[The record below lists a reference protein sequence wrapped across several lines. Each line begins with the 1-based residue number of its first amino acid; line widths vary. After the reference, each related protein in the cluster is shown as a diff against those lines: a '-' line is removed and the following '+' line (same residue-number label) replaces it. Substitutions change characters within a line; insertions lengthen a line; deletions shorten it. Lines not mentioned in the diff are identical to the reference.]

1 MNLAKLSEARVLVV
15 GDQII
20 DRWIY
25 GRVDRVSPEA
35 PVPVVKVERQE
46 ELPGGAS
53 NVAANLRALGCDV
66 ALFGMRADPPVKVR
80 IIANGQQIARYDIED
95 TTPITEQREEQLFHA
110 VHRRTF
116 DNGWMPGALVLS
128 DYGKGVVTPNLC
140 KGLIEWAQRNEIPV
154 VVDPKGKDWRKYAGA
169 TVITPNERELEQ
181 AMEASI
187 PGNYPF
193 IDCMAVLETRGAR
206 GMTLAYTESS
216 ENDID
221 IPAHATGIVDAV
233 GAGDTVVAALAA
245 ALACGF
251 DLPTAARI
259 SNAAAGVVVQK
270 RGTATC
276 SLAELQEAWFS
287 RMSWEDL
294 RDDVCGITDLMRGKI
309 WS

>member
-46 ELPGGAS
+46 EMPGGAG
-53 NVAANLRALGCDV
+53 NVAANLRALGCEV
-66 ALFGMRADPPVKVR
+66 VLLGMRADPPMKVR
-80 IIANGQQIARYDIED
+80 IIGNGQQIARYDIENCQ
-95 TTPITEQREEQLFHA
+95 PISERREEGIFHA
-110 VHRRTF
+110 VHTLE
-116 DNGWMPGALVLS
+116 NKPGALVLS
-128 DYGKGVVTPNLC
+128 DYGKGVATPNLC
-140 KGLIEWAQRNEIPV
+140 KGLIEWAQRNEVPV
-154 VVDPKGKDWRKYAGA
+154 VVDPKGKDWTKYAGA
-169 TVITPNERELEQ
+169 TVITPNCKEMREMHMPSFPDGSAIL
-181 AMEASI
+181 
-187 PGNYPF
+187 
-193 IDCMAVLETRGAR
+193 LTRGGE
-206 GMTLAYTESS
+206 GMTLSLPNREPV
-216 ENDID
+216 N

-233 GAGDTVVAALAA
+233 GAGDTVVAALAG

-251 DLPTAARI
+251 DIPTAARI

-276 SLAELQEAWFS
+276 SLAELEAAC
-287 RMSWEDL
+287 L
-294 RDDVCGITDLMRGKI
+294 KGAYCMRGEV

>member
-46 ELPGGAS
+46 EMPGGAS
-53 NVAANLRALGCDV
+53 NVAANLRALGCEV
-66 ALFGMRADPPVKVR
+66 VLLGMRADPPVKVR
-80 IIANGQQIARYDIED
+80 IIANGQQIARYDIEN
-95 TTPITEQREEQLFHA
+95 TTPITEQREEQIFHA
-110 VHRRTF
+110 VHRWTF
-116 DNGWMPGALVLS
+116 DHDDGWMPGALVLS

-140 KGLIEWAQRNEIPV
+140 RGLIEWAQRNKIPV
-154 VVDPKGKDWRKYAGA
+154 VVDPKGRDWSKYAGA
-169 TVITPNERELEQ
+169 TVITPNEAEYAQVIFRHRISARIL
-181 AMEASI
+181 
-187 PGNYPF
+187 
-193 IDCMAVLETRGAR
+193 LTRGAD
-206 GMTLAYTESS
+206 GMTLMKLCEESA
-216 ENDID
+216 ID

-245 ALACGF
+245 ALAAGF

-276 SLAELQEAWFS
+276 TFGELESAIHRCTWQA
-287 RMSWEDL
+287 
-294 RDDVCGITDLMRGKI
+294 RGEV
-309 WS
+309 WW